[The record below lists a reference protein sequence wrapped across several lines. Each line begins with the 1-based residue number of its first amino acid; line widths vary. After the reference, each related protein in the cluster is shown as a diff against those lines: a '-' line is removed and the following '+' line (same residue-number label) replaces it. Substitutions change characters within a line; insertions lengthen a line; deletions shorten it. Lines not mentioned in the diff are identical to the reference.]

1 MFFLFD
7 LFHLLQE
14 FFCLSLLLGFLSL
27 NSVLEGLFKLLLF
40 LLLEQLQ
47 LFFLIFLYEL
57 HGLVDSV
64 SHITVWRYSSDFDVF
79 DLTRCEVFAKFFE
92 PFPPGVGKLD
102 KPFGLCFVLVVD
114 NFQVFG
120 LTGVLGF
127 DDLDKLALHVVAV
140 FHDNLLRVG
149 LVFLNFFLVGD

>member
-7 LFHLLQE
+7 FFHLFLE
-14 FFCLSLLLGFLSL
+14 FFCLSLLLRFLSL
-27 NSVLEGLFKLLLF
+27 DSVLEGLLKLFLF

-47 LFFLIFLYEL
+47 LLFFIFLYEL

-79 DLTRCEVFAKFFE
+79 DLTGGEVFAEFFKA
-92 PFPPGVGKLD
+92 FPPGVGELD
-102 KPFGLCFVLVVD
+102 KSFGLGFVLVVE
-114 NFQVFG
+114 NFKVFG
-120 LTGVLGF
+120 LAGVLGF

-140 FHDNLLRVG
+140 FDDNLLRVG
-149 LVFLNFFLVGD
+149 LVLFDFFLVGD